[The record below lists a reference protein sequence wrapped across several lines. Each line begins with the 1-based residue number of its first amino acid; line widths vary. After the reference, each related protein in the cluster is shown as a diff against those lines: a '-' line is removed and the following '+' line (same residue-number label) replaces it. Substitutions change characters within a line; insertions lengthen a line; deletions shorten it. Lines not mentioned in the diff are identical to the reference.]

1 MIKPYEVLGNI
12 LVCFG
17 NPSVFELVGRLR
29 QYNFLATNVYIL
41 LTSSVLRVSFWIFGL
56 VHHFSRFVSLVAL
69 SKHWSRCLEPVGLAA
84 SPVSCTVCFMAVN
97 FLIFS
102 HLIRLV

>member
-1 MIKPYEVLGNI
+1 MIKPYEVLVNI
-12 LVCFG
+12 PVCFG
-17 NPSVFELVGRLR
+17 NPLGFELVGRLR
-29 QYNFLATNVYIL
+29 RYNFLATNVYIL

-56 VHHFSRFVSLVAL
+56 VHHFSRSISLVAL
-69 SKHWSRCLEPVGLAA
+69 SKHWFRRLELVGLAT

-102 HLIRLV
+102 HLMVLV